1 MNPLKTYQNLTS
13 GNHRIL
19 AFGIE
24 RARGS
29 RWKVL
34 PLGQE
39 VLTKLERLPFLSIGN
54 LLLVVQLQP
63 LLQFPSGSCL
73 APSTLE
79 SFELLHRKASSVSGF
94 WVSICKRF
102 TDGYCQVGKIG
113 HFRKLSIKT

>member
-29 RWKVL
+29 RLRNL
-34 PLGQE
+34 PRERE
-39 VLTKLERLPFLSIGN
+39 VLTRLESFPFLSTGN
-54 LLLVVQLQP
+54 LSPVGLLLFLP
-63 LLQFPSGSCL
+63 RFPSGSCL

-79 SFELLHRKASSVSGF
+79 SFELLHRKASSVSGLRA
-94 WVSICKRF
+94 SICKSF
-102 TDGYCQVGKIG
+102 TDRSCQVGKIG